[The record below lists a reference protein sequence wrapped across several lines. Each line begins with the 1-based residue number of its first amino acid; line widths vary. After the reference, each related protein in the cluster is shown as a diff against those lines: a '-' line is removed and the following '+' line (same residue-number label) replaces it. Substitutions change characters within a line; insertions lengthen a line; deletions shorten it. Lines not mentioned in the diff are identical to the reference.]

1 MKKLSI
7 VSTNMLVCLIITLG
21 FLLTSWIGYRS
32 NTSIFIKDAKNVSEL
47 ASEGIYFQIEKIF
60 AGPVHV
66 SLTMANDS
74 LLKNMLMMEH
84 EHLEDP
90 LFLNSVTEYLN
101 NYREKYKFESVF
113 LVSTRSNRYYHYTG
127 LDRVLARNNPENI
140 WYYQFLNQ
148 SNEYELNVDNDE
160 ADHNNL
166 TVFVNCRIK
175 DDEGRT
181 IGIIGVGLKVDTIQA
196 LLKEYDLNYNV
207 EVCLVDPAG
216 MVQLSSAWKG
226 YAYVNYF
233 EKEKIWHLEN
243 ELFSDFENVQTYWLT
258 ENGQQEYL
266 ISQYV
271 HDLGWFLVVKNDMTM
286 LYHSLNIQL
295 VQAILVI
302 LLIILLVL
310 LMITRM
316 LRKYR
321 IAITEDSI
329 MQEREYQKMLNKTNL
344 EFSNDVFEANIT
356 KNKMVGEKFPSY
368 MHLIGAPDHLSLDKA
383 LIELA
388 NRQIKEEHRQGYLD
402 RFLPINM
409 IRAYHK
415 GIQNFSYDFMIK
427 EQDGEYH
434 WSRVTAQVFYW
445 PSDQSIHAISY
456 LKNIDK
462 EKIRELS
469 LIEQSM
475 RDGITGLYNKRATE
489 EIIMNILIKQE
500 NQKHHYALLMFD
512 IDHFKG
518 VNDQY
523 GHAFG
528 DAVIMSFAD
537 ELKRNFRDTDIIG
550 RIGGDEFT
558 VLMLDFTD
566 EAMLASKLERFCKT
580 IADKD
585 FAQREGTSISCS
597 CGAALFPKDGRSYS
611 ALYEKADCALYYAKE
626 KGRSTYHLFNGKDE
640 TRMNP
645 NKPQNQPQE

>member
-7 VSTNMLVCLIITLG
+7 VSTNLLVCLIITLG

-32 NTSIFIKDAKNVSEL
+32 NTSIFIEDAKNVSEL

-74 LLKNMLMMEH
+74 LLKKMLLTEQ

-90 LFLNSVTEYLN
+90 LYLKSVTEYLN

-127 LDRVLARNNPENI
+127 LDRVLARDNPENI

-148 SNEYELNVDNDE
+148 NNEYELNVDNDE
-160 ADHNNL
+160 ADHNSI

-196 LLKEYDLNYNV
+196 LLKEYDDNYHI
-207 EVCLVDPAG
+207 EVCLVDPSG
-216 MVQLSSAWKG
+216 MIQLSSAWTG

-233 EKEKIWHLEN
+233 EKEKIWHLQN
-243 ELFSDFENVQTYWLT
+243 ELFSDYEKAQNFLLT

-266 ISQYV
+266 ISHYV
-271 HDLGWFLVVKNDMTM
+271 NDLGWFLAVKNDMTM

-310 LMITRM
+310 LIITRM
-316 LRKYR
+316 LRKYK

-356 KNKMVGEKFPSY
+356 KNKMVGEKFPNY
-368 MHLIGAPDHLSLDKA
+368 VNDIDAPEHLPLDRA
-383 LIELA
+383 LMEIA
-388 NRQIKEEHRQGYLD
+388 SRQIKEEYRQGYLNH
-402 RFLPINM
+402 FLPINM

-427 EQDGEYH
+427 EEDGEYH
-434 WSRVTAQVFYW
+434 WSRVTAKVFYW
-445 PSDQSIHAISY
+445 PSDQCIHAISY
-456 LKNIDK
+456 RKNIDK

-469 LIEQSM
+469 LIEQSQ
-475 RDGITGLYNKRATE
+475 RDGMTGLYNKRATE
-489 EIIMNILIKQE
+489 KSSWASYKSRMINSIIT
-500 NQKHHYALLMFD
+500 
-512 IDHFKG
+512 HF
-518 VNDQY
+518 
-523 GHAFG
+523 
-528 DAVIMSFAD
+528 
-537 ELKRNFRDTDIIG
+537 
-550 RIGGDEFT
+550 
-558 VLMLDFTD
+558 
-566 EAMLASKLERFCKT
+566 
-580 IADKD
+580 
-585 FAQREGTSISCS
+585 
-597 CGAALFPKDGRSYS
+597 
-611 ALYEKADCALYYAKE
+611 
-626 KGRSTYHLFNGKDE
+626 
-640 TRMNP
+640 
-645 NKPQNQPQE
+645 